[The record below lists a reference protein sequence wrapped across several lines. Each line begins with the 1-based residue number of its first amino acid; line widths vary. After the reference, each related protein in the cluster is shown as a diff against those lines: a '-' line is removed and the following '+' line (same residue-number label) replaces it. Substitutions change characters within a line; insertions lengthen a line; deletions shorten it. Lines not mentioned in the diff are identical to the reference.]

1 MQKLPESFAF
11 FQLTE
16 LDNTMAAEQGLH
28 IAISAEK
35 LFSLG
40 SVEIANTLFTSFVVT
55 AVLAAF
61 LFYARTQI
69 KQTDK
74 PSRLQSLL
82 EMIVEMIY
90 NLVHNVTESSK
101 KTAAFV
107 PLIGSFLLFIL
118 LNNWV
123 ELLPG
128 FHTIVITGEPTV
140 QLTDLPKW
148 MSPDNAYAAEDVTI
162 ENHGEEIEIGHPEEA
177 VLEIPEGDH
186 AMEEGE
192 HSTDEEHAE
201 EGHSAA
207 VALFRGA
214 NADLN
219 MTLALA
225 LISVVATQV
234 FGISYVGLGYFKKF
248 INLSDPISFFI
259 GILEI
264 LAEFSKIISF
274 AFRLFGN
281 IFAGEVLISVITY
294 LIPVL
299 IPVPFIGFE
308 IFVGALQ
315 AYVFAMLSLVFFNM
329 ATAEHH

>member
-1 MQKLPESFAF
+1 
-11 FQLTE
+11 
-16 LDNTMAAEQGLH
+16 MAVEKGLH

-40 SVEIANTLFTSFVVT
+40 SIDIANTLSTSFFIT
-55 AVLAAF
+55 ALLAAF
-61 LFYARTQI
+61 LFYARTKI
-69 KQTDK
+69 KETDH
-74 PSRLQSLL
+74 PTRFQSFL
-82 EMIVEMIY
+82 EMLVDSIY
-90 NLVHNVTESSK
+90 GLIHNVTGSAK
-101 KTAAFV
+101 KTITFM
-107 PLIGSFLLFIL
+107 PLIGSFLIFIL
-118 LNNWV
+118 LNNWF

-128 FHTIVITGEPTV
+128 VHTIVFTGKPEIH
-140 QLTDLPKW
+140 LTNLPSW
-148 MSPDNAYAAEDVTI
+148 MDPNHAYAASGTNVKEQETEVEIANPATADLDVHTE
-162 ENHGEEIEIGHPEEA
+162 ENTQDDEYAKEKK
-177 VLEIPEGDH
+177 
-186 AMEEGE
+186 
-192 HSTDEEHAE
+192 HS
-201 EGHSAA
+201 A

-225 LISVVATQV
+225 IISVVATQV
-234 FGISYVGLGYFKKF
+234 LGVSYVGLGYFKKF

-294 LIPVL
+294 LIPFFVP
-299 IPVPFIGFE
+299 IPFIGFE

-329 ATAEHH
+329 ATSEHH